1 MEYKGVV
8 YEERWGLERWS
19 TPYIYNHL
27 NQMSPILWL
36 LTPPVGQRE
45 RVEKFM
51 ASCRVQVKLLEKKVS
66 PGEQTWCTPNI
77 SSLLRLEVS
86 SYTGKRRLLQ
96 RVALV
101 NW

>member
-1 MEYKGVV
+1 MGFGTLVNPIYIQPPQPDVTH
-8 YEERWGLERWS
+8 LMA
-19 TPYIYNHL
+19 PY
-27 NQMSPILWL
+27 
-36 LTPPVGQRE
+36 TPVGQRE
-45 RVEKFM
+45 RVQKFM

-77 SSLLRLEVS
+77 SFPLRLEVS
-86 SYTGKRRLLQ
+86 SYTGQRRLLQ